1 MNGLGGWLTLEGWRE
16 WSRWLVNVGRLAWM
30 V

>member
-1 MNGLGGWLTLEGWRE
+1 MDGLGAWLTLEGWRG